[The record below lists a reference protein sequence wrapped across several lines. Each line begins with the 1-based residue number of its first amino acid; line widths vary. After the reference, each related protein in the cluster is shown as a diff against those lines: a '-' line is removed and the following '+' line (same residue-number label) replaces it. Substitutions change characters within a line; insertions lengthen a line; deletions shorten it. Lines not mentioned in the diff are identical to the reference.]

1 MVRMYALDKKLIC
14 GSPEIR
20 IGDKVF
26 PVDDRQKTVRKAM
39 ELFEDKASENESQGK
54 SFEKM
59 DKIFELAFGE
69 NHKEIENMEL
79 SFAASNELMKIVI
92 AAITGEDIKEDKK
105 KDEKSDNFRESDGE
119 VV

>member
-1 MVRMYALDKKLIC
+1 MGRMYTLDKKLLC

-20 IGDKVF
+20 VGDKVF

-39 ELFEDKASENESQGK
+39 ELFEDKASESESRNE

-59 DKIFELAFGE
+59 DKVLELAFGE
-69 NHKEIENMEL
+69 NYKEIEEMEL
-79 SFAASNELMKIVI
+79 SFTASNELMKIVI
-92 AAITGEDIKEDKK
+92 AAMTGEEV